1 MRLFAIGAYLIA
13 LLAVWLR
20 CLRPRAR
27 AASDGARGRGIGG
40 NGLDMR
46 IVIFGGG
53 RFGALTAAA
62 LALCAALV
70 GMAGACSS
78 DVAPVAATF
87 TPAATI
93 AVVSEPASPTTAF
106 TSTPYAPTPD
116 IRYTPTPTPALAT
129 PVGYDSNRAMYKVF
143 PGFGMTGSRTF
154 EALDEARRYGDRS
167 LVAALVES
175 MRFQSSADARAAA
188 AETLRALTGEAF
200 GGEEWKEWMEWLGRN
215 RAEYPPP
222 DGYLD
227 WKISLMRELDPRFGR
242 FLGPARDGAITV
254 DPTEIVWGGVL
265 PDGIP
270 DLANPPMISAG
281 EADYLAADE
290 RVFGV
295 AINGEARAYPLRIVN
310 AHEMVND
317 SVGGEPIALSW

>member
-1 MRLFAIGAYLIA
+1 MVAAA
-13 LLAVWLR
+13 ASLAWAWHLTAQ
-20 CLRPRAR
+20 RAR
-27 AASDGARGRGIGG
+27 QRG
-40 NGLDMR
+40 NGIDMGNPKL
-46 IVIFGGG
+46 GGG
-53 RFGALTAAA
+53 RFGARAAA
-62 LALCAALV
+62 LMAGAALV
-70 GMAGACSS
+70 GMAAAACSS
-78 DVAPVAATF
+78 DAAPVARLP

-93 AVVSEPASPTTAF
+93 AAATEPPSPTV
-106 TSTPYAPTPD
+106 APTPVPD
-116 IRYTPTPTPALAT
+116 TPTAEPALAT

-143 PGFGMTGSRTF
+143 PGFGMTSNRTY
-154 EALDEARRYGDRS
+154 EALDEVRRNGDKS

-175 MRFQSSADARAAA
+175 MRFQSSANAREAAA
-188 AETLRALTGEAF
+188 DTLRALTGESY
-200 GGEEWKEWMEWLGRN
+200 GGEEWKQWMEWLGRH
-215 RAEYPPP
+215 RDEYPPP

-227 WKISLMRELDPRFGR
+227 WKINLMRELDPRFSR

-270 DLANPPMISAG
+270 DLANPIMISAG

-295 AINGEARAYPLRIVN
+295 AINGDARAYPLRIVN